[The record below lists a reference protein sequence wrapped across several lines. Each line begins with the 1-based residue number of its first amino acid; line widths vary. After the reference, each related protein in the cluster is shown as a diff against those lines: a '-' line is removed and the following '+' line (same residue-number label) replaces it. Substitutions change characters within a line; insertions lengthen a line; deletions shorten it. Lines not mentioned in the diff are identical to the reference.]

1 MTFSQKTDCSHER
14 HTGLGR
20 HRGRRRPQRPDRRRP
35 AGPRGPVHPG
45 GGGPRDGR
53 RMLRHRGD
61 RARLPGLHHLLHRE
75 HAPARGDPGAGPG
88 RARAADGAL
97 RAGPPGCAGR
107 RGGAGRL
114 ERPGAHRGRDR
125 PVLPGRRPL
134 VPPGARRAAPAGGPA
149 AAAVHGAAPGHPG
162 HRPAPG
168 KRGAAGR
175 PAPARAARHRRGGAD
190 PDADRQPRPV
200 HRRAV
205 RVPPGQGAPA
215 GQQPLRQARWPLPAG
230 HPARAALPPA
240 HRRRRPGAGVLRARH
255 GRHGRDQ
262 RRDRRVRAG
271 PRDADPHRGPGG
283 PDPGGRRARPRGSRW
298 PAGRS

>member
-1 MTFSQKTDCSHER
+1 MSATPDWDVIVVGAGHNGLTAGGMLARAGLSTLVVEARER
-14 HTGLGR
+14 
-20 HRGRRRPQRPDRRRP
+20 
-35 AGPRGPVHPG
+35 
-45 GGGPRDGR
+45 GR

-97 RAGPPGCAGR
+97 RAGPAGGAGR

-114 ERPGAHRGRDR
+114 ERPGAHGGRDR
-125 PVLPGRRPL
+125 AGTPRPTRARSASVHAEL
-134 VPPGARRAAPAGGPA
+134 RRAGRPA
-149 AAAVHGAAPGHPG
+149 AAAVHGAAAGHPG
-162 HRPAPG
+162 HRAAPG
-168 KRGAAGR
+168 ERGAAGR
-175 PAPARAARHRRGGAD
+175 PAPARAARDGRRGPD

-205 RVPPGQGAPA
+205 RVPPGQGAAA
-215 GQQPLRQARWPLPAG
+215 GQQPLRQARRPLPAG
-230 HPARAALPPA
+230 HPARPALSPA
-240 HRRRRPGAGVLRARH
+240 HRRRGRDAGLLRARD

-271 PRDADPHRGPGG
+271 PRDAGPHRGAGG
-283 PDPGGRRARPRGSRW
+283 PDPGGRAARPRGSRW
-298 PAGRS
+298 PAARS